1 MHEFSVTSQI
11 VQSVLTEA
19 EKRGAKKVTEVDLVV
34 GKLTFLGLEQLRFAF
49 EALTKD
55 TIMEGAKLVIE
66 EQEGIVK
73 CKNCDYEGGFKY
85 EDDPLY
91 HVPLPTLKC
100 PRCGSMV
107 EITAGK
113 ECTIKS
119 IKLLVT

>member
-11 VQSVLTEA
+11 VQNVLAEA

-49 EALTKD
+49 EVLTKD
-55 TIMEGAKLVIE
+55 TILEDAKLIID

-73 CKNCDYEGGFKY
+73 CGNCGYEGDFKY

-91 HVPLPTLKC
+91 HVPVPTLKC
-100 PRCGSMV
+100 PKCGSVV

-119 IKLLVT
+119 IKMMV

>member
-11 VQSVLTEA
+11 VQNVLAEA

-49 EALTKD
+49 EVLTKD
-55 TIMEGAKLVIE
+55 TILEDAKLIID

-73 CKNCDYEGGFKY
+73 CGNCGYEGGFKH

-91 HVPLPTLKC
+91 HVPVPTLKC
-100 PRCGSMV
+100 PKCGSV
-107 EITAGK
+107 VKIAAGK